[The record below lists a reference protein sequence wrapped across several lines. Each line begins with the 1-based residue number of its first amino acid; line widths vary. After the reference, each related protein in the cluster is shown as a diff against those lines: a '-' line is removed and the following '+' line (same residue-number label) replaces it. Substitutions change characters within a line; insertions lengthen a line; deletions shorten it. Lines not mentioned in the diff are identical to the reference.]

1 MVPSA
6 SSHAGGRPCLAARSP
21 IFRKAVN
28 AQEGEEMVFS
38 WIVWPDKA
46 TQDDVHSKI
55 WVDARMESNGPMPFE
70 RKRMI

>member
-1 MVPSA
+1 
-6 SSHAGGRPCLAARSP
+6 
-21 IFRKAVN
+21 
-28 AQEGEEMVFS
+28 MVFS